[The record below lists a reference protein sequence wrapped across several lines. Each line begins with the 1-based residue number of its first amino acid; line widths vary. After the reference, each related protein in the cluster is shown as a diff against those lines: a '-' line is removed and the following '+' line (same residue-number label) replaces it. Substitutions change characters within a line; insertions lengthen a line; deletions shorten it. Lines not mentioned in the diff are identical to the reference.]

1 MPSRQ
6 DAQPQVPWRHNVGGA
21 EKLRQLLDSQS
32 TMYMYRY
39 PSDRRPICRGHTL
52 SNGLSRGMFARRRV
66 LRRVMGYPGPRARA
80 PATTRVPC
88 TSASTFVTRVDASV
102 RPYCQRSARDRILTY
117 TRLTPDFSP
126 LPRPPAS
133 NACFFNL
140 VLCLQRV
147 WCVATFRQRSSYCS
161 WKLFLVNL
169 MVPHS
174 VSLGLESTL
183 NSGDSHIQPFRPT
196 QRCIRRVC

>member
-1 MPSRQ
+1 MHLC
-6 DAQPQVPWRHNVGGA
+6 AHINA
-21 EKLRQLLDSQS
+21 L
-32 TMYMYRY
+32 
-39 PSDRRPICRGHTL
+39 
-52 SNGLSRGMFARRRV
+52 
-66 LRRVMGYPGPRARA
+66 
-80 PATTRVPC
+80 
-88 TSASTFVTRVDASV
+88 
-102 RPYCQRSARDRILTY
+102 RDRILTY

-126 LPRPPAS
+126 LPRPAS

-183 NSGDSHIQPFRPT
+183 NSGDSHIHFNPSARHSAVFDASAKVATTPPSDPVPTGCVCATYRMRLLGPRPSGNAFSLAESERKKPKGT
-196 QRCIRRVC
+196 SHTLSTKKHSTCVVWWKCDRKC

>member
-1 MPSRQ
+1 MQTS
-6 DAQPQVPWRHNVGGA
+6 H
-21 EKLRQLLDSQS
+21 KLRQLLDSQC

-102 RPYCQRSARDRILTY
+102 RPYQRSERPHPYIHPTN
-117 TRLTPDFSP
+117 TRLLAP